1 MSFKDK
7 AMRPFIIVIFGV
19 LLTACAIIAPG
30 LSYLLSGVTI
40 DTAGGTTTSNESA
53 LVSDISSQDV
63 LSSATIK
70 PLKITAP
77 AQSEITVTTAKTVFT
92 GNCDPDEILLIN
104 GKKITLSDDGSFS
117 QEFNLTL
124 GKNSFTVEYAGTQK
138 VYTVNYRYVVIKDY
152 SPSSS
157 TSFESS
163 STMVVRATARFGSTV
178 TATFCGK
185 TISLKSEFYDNSQKA
200 PEFIGYIGSF
210 DLPAGIEVDKNL
222 GKVLF
227 KGTYNGKSESF
238 ESGNI
243 ILKRNPIVQSDGS
256 AVTPLGRQVY
266 ECWFRLYCRGY
277 YNKCRNL

>member
-53 LVSDISSQDV
+53 LVSDISSQDGM

-104 GKKITLSDDGSFS
+104 GKKNHSFRRW
-117 QEFNLTL
+117 QFFTRVQFNLWKKL
-124 GKNSFTVEYAGTQK
+124 LYSGICRHAKGL
-138 VYTVNYRYVVIKDY
+138 YR
-152 SPSSS
+152 
-157 TSFESS
+157 
-163 STMVVRATARFGSTV
+163 
-178 TATFCGK
+178 
-185 TISLKSEFYDNSQKA
+185 
-200 PEFIGYIGSF
+200 
-210 DLPAGIEVDKNL
+210 
-222 GKVLF
+222 
-227 KGTYNGKSESF
+227 
-238 ESGNI
+238 
-243 ILKRNPIVQSDGS
+243 
-256 AVTPLGRQVY
+256 
-266 ECWFRLYCRGY
+266 
-277 YNKCRNL
+277 